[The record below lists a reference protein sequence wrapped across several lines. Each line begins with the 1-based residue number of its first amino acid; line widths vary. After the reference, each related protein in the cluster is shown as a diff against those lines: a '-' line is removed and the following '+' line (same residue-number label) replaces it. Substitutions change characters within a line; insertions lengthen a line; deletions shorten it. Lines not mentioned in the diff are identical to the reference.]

1 MPEQTPAR
9 TSHAF
14 NTPDN
19 LARRVARRFA
29 ATSLSLA
36 ALLVC
41 ADALRAQQ
49 GQTTPPQQPS
59 SSSSTDAKVRARRA
73 SASKTPGAKNAQTKT
88 DAAEGAAVPGEKA
101 QTDAARSAAS
111 PAKEAKESQEV
122 KEDAPQASKASV
134 KDGASLV
141 SADASALKETTAVAD
156 VEDLKAQLK
165 AAKSNTERARLHRAL
180 VGRLVTSESKAQ
192 AVEELRALIEDE
204 RFDPAGL
211 YNVGNA
217 LARLD
222 ESRAA
227 AEAYRKAITQRR
239 GHYSRAQN
247 NLGVVLLRLGL
258 WDEAQEAL
266 AAALRQESGLYAEAH
281 YNMGRL
287 HALRGEAGLAI
298 NSWSHALMQQPDH
311 ADAAVALAR
320 ALAEDGDPAR
330 GLAILDAFD
339 QRAARN
345 GRQSPREIAI
355 ARGEIIAV
363 SNLSTE
369 AKAGGRLSSSSA
381 GEAARGSANSLHAL
395 VVDRQTYD
403 LLQRARAAREAGRN
417 EDAVGL
423 YRRVIQNRG
432 GYFPPANLELGYA
445 LSGLK
450 RHEEAVE
457 SFLPVAAKEGAR
469 YPIAFYHLG
478 RLYET
483 LGQLPRAGEAFTRAA
498 SFYGQ
503 QNPQFYVDIS
513 RVREKEGN
521 MGEALAAMESYVRVS
536 ERLSGS
542 APDWAQQRVEKL
554 REKNG
559 AAQK

>member
-1 MPEQTPAR
+1 MPAQTPAQTLHAINTLATR
-9 TSHAF
+9 T
-14 NTPDN
+14 
-19 LARRVARRFA
+19 RRRARRFA
-29 ATSLSLA
+29 SASLSLA
-36 ALLVC
+36 ALLAC
-41 ADALRAQQ
+41 ADAARAQQ
-49 GQTTPPQQPS
+49 PQTQP
-59 SSSSTDAKVRARRA
+59 TGAKVTGAKVRARRT
-73 SASKTPGAKNAQTKT
+73 SASKSPGAKSAETKSAET
-88 DAAEGAAVPGEKA
+88 KSAETKSDAAVQSAP
-101 QTDAARSAAS
+101 ARSETAQPVSSGSEAS
-111 PAKEAKESQEV
+111 AKESKTV
-122 KEDAPQASKASV
+122 KENAPQP
-134 KDGASLV
+134 SLV
-141 SADASALKETTAVAD
+141 IMDASALEATAAVGD

-165 AAKSNTERARLHRAL
+165 AAKSNAERARLHRAL
-180 VGRLVTSESKAQ
+180 VGRLVESESKGQ
-192 AVEELRALIEDE
+192 AVDELRVLAGDE

-217 LARLD
+217 LARLG

-227 AEAYRKAITQRR
+227 ADVYRKAIAQRR

-266 AAALRQESGLYAEAH
+266 TAALRQESGVYAEAH

-298 NSWSHALMQQPDH
+298 DSWTRALYQQPEH
-311 ADAAVALAR
+311 TDAAVALAR

-345 GRQSPREIAI
+345 GRQSPREIAV

-363 SNLSTE
+363 SNLSAE
-369 AKAGGRLSSSSA
+369 AKSGGRAPSSSHA
-381 GEAARGSANSLHAL
+381 EAARGSANALRAL
-395 VVDRQTYD
+395 VVDQQTYD
-403 LLQRARAAREAGRN
+403 LLQRARAAREAGRH
-417 EDAVGL
+417 EDSVGL

-450 RHEEAVE
+450 RHEEAVA

-478 RLYET
+478 RLYES
-483 LGQLPRAGEAFTRAA
+483 LGQLSRAVEAFGRAA
-498 SFYGQ
+498 AFYGQ
-503 QNPQFYVDIS
+503 QNPQFFVDLS
-513 RVREKEGN
+513 RVHEKEGN
-521 MGEALAAMESYVRVS
+521 MGEAVAAMESYVRVS

-542 APDWAQQRVEKL
+542 APDWAQERLEKL
-554 REKNG
+554 RQKNG